1 MTNALNKAI
10 EMAMTTVEPF
20 NSCQVGQEHFFNS
33 SRVS

>member
-1 MTNALNKAI
+1 MTNAPSNAI

-20 NSCQVGQEHFFNS
+20 NSSQVGQEHFFNS